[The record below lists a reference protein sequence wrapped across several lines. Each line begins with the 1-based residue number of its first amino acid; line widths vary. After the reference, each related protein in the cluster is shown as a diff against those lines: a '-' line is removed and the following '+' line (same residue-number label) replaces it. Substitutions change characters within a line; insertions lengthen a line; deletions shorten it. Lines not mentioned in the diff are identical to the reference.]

1 MKNTNILYIEDQTF
15 FQEFIKNIII
25 TRESKNYTQK
35 QASDLL
41 NININIII
49 NLERGDLDKLENN
62 VFVLG
67 HIKTYLKWL
76 NIEYQLFFQ
85 KINSKKIHINKKKD
99 KLKIL
104 SKFSLNLKIKF
115 GKINILTTLIIFSF
129 ISSAIIISLWI
140 LTNNNKSEYLNENTK
155 VYENINNMKIKEI
168 ENIEE
173 KNIVIDEINDNTI
186 NNSNIDKENNDIKI
200 DEAINIKT
208 IKIIA
213 INDSWIEIQN
223 KNGKIIISKILK
235 KNENIKIDYD
245 KELKLLA
252 GNAGGINIEINNT
265 VIKNLGKDGEV
276 KRDISLNYIDLLK
289 FNK

>member
-76 NIEYQLFFQ
+76 NLEYQLFFQ
-85 KINSKKIHINKKKD
+85 KINSKKIHINEKKD

-104 SKFSLNLKIKF
+104 SKLSLNLKIKF

-140 LTNNNKSEYLNENTK
+140 LTNNKKSEYLNENTK

-186 NNSNIDKENNDIKI
+186 NNSNIDKENNDTKI
-200 DEAINIKT
+200 DEAVNIKT

-235 KNENIKIDYD
+235 KN
-245 KELKLLA
+245 
-252 GNAGGINIEINNT
+252 
-265 VIKNLGKDGEV
+265 
-276 KRDISLNYIDLLK
+276 
-289 FNK
+289 

>member
-1 MKNTNILYIEDQTF
+1 MKNKNTLYIEDQTF

-25 TRESKNYTQK
+25 ARESKNFTQK
-35 QASDLL
+35 QASALL

-49 NLERGDLDKLENN
+49 NLERGNLDKLENN

-85 KINSKKIHINKKKD
+85 KINSKKIQINEKKD

-104 SKFSLNLKIKF
+104 SKFSLNLKIKY

-173 KNIVIDEINDNTI
+173 KNIVIDEINDNTV

-200 DEAINIKT
+200 DEAVNIKT
-208 IKIIA
+208 ITIIA

>member
-25 TRESKNYTQK
+25 TRESKNFTQK

-76 NIEYQLFFQ
+76 NLEYQLFFQ
-85 KINSKKIHINKKKD
+85 KINSKKIHINEKKD

-140 LTNNNKSEYLNENTK
+140 LTNNKKSEYLNENTK

-173 KNIVIDEINDNTI
+173 KNIDIDEINDNTV